1 MKSTKLLVLLAAL
14 ALAACE
20 HGTSSNNQ
28 SVEGDSRNA
37 QESSEVAAV
46 SSEEQVSSSENVD
59 AVSSSSETKS
69 SSEVKSSSEKV
80 SSSTTVSSS
89 KEEKSSSAASSSQ
102 VKTSVAASSSQ
113 KQSSSAA
120 VSSSIAASSSAQAS
134 SSEATENSYTI
145 NFVNPTCGT
154 ASTEV
159 INDRLVSY
167 INGEVGFNLISSVT
181 NTSCQLNTGFPTA
194 GNTILIIGASKT
206 AGSLKFNFTTNV
218 QAITIKAQTYHK
230 PYTDGT
236 GYHSNVDTNSVLVIT
251 SGSSNELDLK
261 PVDGEPVEKEF
272 TKAIQSRSLT
282 LASKNDSKGRVFIKE
297 ITFTL

>member
-37 QESSEVAAV
+37 QESSEVATV
-46 SSEEQVSSSENVD
+46 SSEEQVSSSETVD
-59 AVSSSSETKS
+59 VVSSSSEAKS

-102 VKTSVAASSSQ
+102 E
-113 KQSSSAA
+113 QSSSA
-120 VSSSIAASSSAQAS
+120 VTTSSAAASSSAQAS

-167 INGEVGFNLISSVT
+167 INGEVGFNLVSSVT
-181 NTSCQLNTGFPTA
+181 NTSCQINTGFPTA
-194 GNTILIIGASKT
+194 GNSILIIGASKT

-230 PYTDGT
+230 PYTDSS